1 MKKLLIWKIGTLGME
16 ALECTLA
23 GDQYNRIDFL
33 EPKQKEPHRI
43 PIYMSVYQ
51 ESDVNLFAFL
61 RAYDEVIAASSDNK
75 LRNQM
80 NRILRSYCIP
90 QALLIHP
97 AAVISPFASI
107 DKGCILLA
115 NTVIGAQVKIQEGSV
130 VYPNV
135 VLKQGCYLEK
145 GVSIKAGSMLG
156 LSVWIQKN
164 AEIEAGCILND
175 QVVIAAETIVK
186 AGSIIE
192 TKKRINSL
200 HA

>member
-1 MKKLLIWKIGTLGME
+1 MKKLLIWGTGTLGME
-16 ALECTLA
+16 ALECALA
-23 GDQYNRIDFL
+23 SKQFSRIDFL
-33 EPKQKEPHRI
+33 EPIQKKSRRI

-61 RAYDEVIAASSDNK
+61 RAYDEVIAASSDHE

-97 AAVISPFASI
+97 AAVISPFAHI

-115 NTVIGAQVKIQEGSV
+115 NTVIGAQVSIQEGSV

-135 VLKQGCYLEK
+135 VLKQGCCLEK
-145 GVSIKAGSMLG
+145 GVSIKDGSMLG
-156 LSVWIQKN
+156 LSVRIQKN

-175 QVVIAAETIVK
+175 QVVIADETIVK

-192 TKKRINSL
+192 KDCPCLRKG
-200 HA
+200 